1 MRYRAGSWELR
12 DLASSNGTWVSGKEV
27 ERGQQVDLK
36 VGDTLGF
43 GSTVETWTLVDDTP
57 PVACAWARGSEHPVI
72 GGDGLLA
79 LPAPDE
85 PRMTI
90 FSDAGAGWLLEHEG
104 RERRVLDGESV
115 EVAGLHFRLALPS
128 LGDESIAS
136 TARSGP
142 ARTTVKNL
150 GLRFIV
156 SQDEEFV
163 AVTLL
168 RQGSSEELPVRAFH
182 YLLLTL
188 ARHRLADI
196 DVADSERGWVHVEDL
211 SQMLGTDAEKVNVDV
226 YRARRQLASHGVVD
240 APRLI
245 ERRPGT
251 GQLRIGIPR
260 LRVEA
265 PSR

>member
-1 MRYRAGSWELR
+1 MWELR
-12 DLASSNGTWVSGKEV
+12 DLASSNGTWVSGREV
-27 ERGQQVDLK
+27 ERGQQVALR

-57 PVACAWARGSEHPVI
+57 PVACAWARDSEHPVV

-79 LPAPDE
+79 LPTPDE

-90 FSDAGAGWLLEHEG
+90 FSDLDGGWLLEHDG
-104 RERRVLDGESV
+104 RERQVHDGETV
-115 EVAGLHFRLALPS
+115 EVADLRFRLALPT
-128 LGDESIAS
+128 LGDEGIAS
-136 TARSGP
+136 TAQSGP

-150 GLRFIV
+150 GLRFDV
-156 SQDEEFV
+156 SRDEEFV

-168 RQGSSEELPVRAFH
+168 RQGGSEELPVRAFH

-188 ARHRLADI
+188 ARHRLGDD
-196 DVADSERGWVHVEDL
+196 DVAGSERGWIHVEDL
-211 SQMLGTDAEKVNVDV
+211 SQMLGTDPEKVNVDV

-251 GQLRIGIPR
+251 GQLRIGVAR
-260 LRVEA
+260 LKVEA
-265 PSR
+265 PGR